1 MAADCPIELTTKGKI
16 QRYEEPLIQI
26 YKGRLNHWYKNKKI
40 WPFTV
45 ITELTILA
53 PLQRYLIKFNIAP
66 HLSSLYYVQE
76 LRRKNDFKCRLHKL
90 LIVKNCKNAPLYH
103 FVGPGAVA
111 SWREKWGKHAKVTKS
126 AIRLQKVKRLERL
139 KAKGLFFVARI
150 WT

>member
-1 MAADCPIELTTKGKI
+1 MSKNLEGK
-16 QRYEEPLIQI
+16 
-26 YKGRLNHWYKNKKI
+26 
-40 WPFTV
+40 
-45 ITELTILA
+45 TILNVVFIN
-53 PLQRYLIKFNIAP
+53 Q
-66 HLSSLYYVQE
+66 
-76 LRRKNDFKCRLHKL
+76 
-90 LIVKNCKNAPLYH
+90 IVKNCKNAPLYH